1 MWVIEINFA
10 GHQYTHRVPDPR
22 PSLFRFAPRSVSW
35 RPAAL
40 RNQHAA

>member
-10 GHQYTHRVPDPR
+10 GRQFTHRVPDR
-22 PSLFRFAPRSVSW
+22 RSLFRFAPRSVSW
-35 RPAAL
+35 HQQL